1 MNQVSTNCKKF
12 PKIPKIRNP
21 SYRKNPQIFPKLT
34 NPNPNPKDV
43 RVCGVMVAYRSESR
57 AAVLVTG
64 VSDVAAIT
72 RRLSARDLG
81 CRGAT
86 RLPCSPWPPASSP
99 LQPEDR
105 ARARSAPPPRIPWIS
120 RSQEVGSRAPT
131 SGARR
136 SCTPAAA
143 ARTSGEQSS
152 TAPLPPP
159 PRAASPAHSP
169 SAHPQPPV
177 ERKERRTGENG

>member
-1 MNQVSTNCKKF
+1 
-12 PKIPKIRNP
+12 
-21 SYRKNPQIFPKLT
+21 
-34 NPNPNPKDV
+34 
-43 RVCGVMVAYRSESR
+43 MVAYRSESR
-57 AAVLVTG
+57 ATVLATG
-64 VSDVAAIT
+64 VSDVAVIT
-72 RRLSARDLG
+72 RRLSAPDLG

-86 RLPCSPWPPASSP
+86 RLPCSPWPPVSSP

-105 ARARSAPPPRIPWIS
+105 PRARSALPPRIPWIS
-120 RSQEVGSRAPT
+120 RTQEVWIRAPT

-159 PRAASPAHSP
+159 PRAASPAPSP
-169 SAHPQPPV
+169 SAHLQPPV
-177 ERKERRTGENG
+177 ERKEERMEEGRKWLGFSGGGGAPTLRF